1 MFIKILQKML
11 KQDFQQLKTIRS
23 FSECVINGKTTT
35 DKTDQDQNNLLEILM
50 DFNDKSRPR
59 KEEGQMKKRNTLDSV
74 NGLFESRELALSA
87 FKNGIFPLKPSQG
100 KELKTIAPK
109 QRF

>member
-1 MFIKILQKML
+1 ML
-11 KQDFQQLKTIRS
+11 KQDFQQFKTIRS
-23 FSECVINGKTTT
+23 FSECFINGKTTI

-59 KEEGQMKKRNTLDSV
+59 TEEGKMKKRNTLDSV
-74 NGLFESRELALSA
+74 NGLFESRELALNA
-87 FKNGIFPLKPSQG
+87 FKNGIFPLKQSQG
-100 KELKTIAPK
+100 KELNTIAPK